1 MAGGI
6 PNYLYRVP
14 FFVLRV
20 CFVFASF
27 IRVFGG
33 GGFPA
38 RLCILPIFSG
48 ICFCV
53 LVLVCLRCF
62 LIFVVFALFFIFL
75 FFLCSRW
82 SFVDVPPILSC
93 PADHVPDWQPR
104 ILLGVV

>member
-27 IRVFGG
+27 IRVLGG

-75 FFLCSRW
+75 FFLCS
-82 SFVDVPPILSC
+82 VVVVVIPYDVCVGTYLSIHC
-93 PADHVPDWQPR
+93 
-104 ILLGVV
+104 